1 MARSTVNAAHHVR
14 FGTAGPKVTGN
25 APAQPVKADR
35 RVARTRRLLHE
46 ALIDL
51 MIEKGYDGVTI
62 QDIIDRADVGR
73 STFYAHFPD
82 KKTLLL
88 SGFTEVEA
96 FVAEQ
101 QKLSRARTAADPVDR
116 LLGFSLPMFQHVA
129 EHRRTWAAI
138 AGRQAGSIVIRQI
151 EHILERI
158 VRRDIGARTNRR
170 SPSGIP
176 PEVLTQFVVQSMLGL
191 MAWWLD
197 QADPYPPEEIDRMFR
212 QLVAPG
218 ITAALD

>member
-1 MARSTVNAAHHVR
+1 M
-14 FGTAGPKVTGN
+14 TGN
-25 APAQPVKADR
+25 PHPAKEDR
-35 RVARTRRLLHE
+35 RVARTRRVLHT

-51 MIEKGYDGVTI
+51 MIEKGYDAVTV

-73 STFYAHFPD
+73 STFYAHFPG

-88 SGFTEVEA
+88 SQFEELEV
-96 FVAEQ
+96 FLAEQ
-101 QKLSRARTAADPVDR
+101 QKLSRSRPSPADPVDS

-151 EHILERI
+151 EGILERI
-158 VRRDIGARTNRR
+158 VGRDIGARAHRR
-170 SPSGIP
+170 SPAGIP
-176 PEVLTQFVVQSMLGL
+176 PAVITQFVVQSMLGL
-191 MAWWLD
+191 MTWWLD

-212 QLVAPG
+212 QLAAPS
-218 ITAALD
+218 IAAALLS